1 MLALS
6 LLSRMVYILLLNC
19 YSNIKLILN
28 YFFLSI
34 GCNNCWL
41 KDCSNSI
48 KYEYNHCMGNSDYVN
63 ENDWVPTGLQ
73 TISTHQ
79 YREGDKL
86 VTKHSIL
93 EEYETGV
100 QPYYKQPRLNQG
112 IVNDTFEDDNLRF
125 INLGIN
131 QPVDEHLRQKL

>member
-1 MLALS
+1 MFKSTNPYIIWIKVYNETKNNLPNDPVKGEGKVFYSAEEVTIALNEKS
-6 LLSRMVYILLLNC
+6 VDLHAK
-19 YSNIKLILN
+19 IK
-28 YFFLSI
+28 
-34 GCNNCWL
+34 
-41 KDCSNSI
+41 I
-48 KYEYNHCMGNSDYVN
+48 KITNA
-63 ENDWVPTGLQ
+63 L
-73 TISTHQ
+73 
-79 YREGDKL
+79 EGDKL

>member
-1 MLALS
+1 
-6 LLSRMVYILLLNC
+6 
-19 YSNIKLILN
+19 
-28 YFFLSI
+28 
-34 GCNNCWL
+34 
-41 KDCSNSI
+41 
-48 KYEYNHCMGNSDYVN
+48 MGNSDYVN

-79 YREGDKL
+79 YRDGDKL

-100 QPYYKQPRLNQG
+100 QPYYKQPRLHGNQG

-131 QPVDEHLRQKL
+131 LPVDEHLRQKL